1 MAMQALSLQIWAIAF
16 VGWILQCNADM
27 GTQIGAPTGCIN
39 ITAVVGQKAAITCQF
54 GRDVSKS
61 KHNIDVQQ
69 YPPSSHE
76 PVSMLKCNWLV
87 RKPDEPT
94 CTVHSGCSF
103 NASVNNTLT
112 IEISNVTRNFEGDYF
127 CQLVPSDG
135 IPARACHL
143 TVIDSSQ
150 EDQGIA
156 RNGTVTSNNDVKLP
170 EGTRTQ
176 SNVPAIVLGIIVIIL
191 VSVIIGILFLWRRE
205 RKIQNSR
212 SKTEIAQ
219 AAPESKAMLVENG
232 EASTPLD
239 TGCTPQQSTAVDNM
253 DIIFADDTRQNQ
265 CNG

>member
-1 MAMQALSLQIWAIAF
+1 MSFVRVFAIS
-16 VGWILQCNADM
+16 
-27 GTQIGAPTGCIN
+27 
-39 ITAVVGQKAAITCQF
+39 
-54 GRDVSKS
+54 VS
-61 KHNIDVQQ
+61 V
-69 YPPSSHE
+69 
-76 PVSMLKCNWLV
+76 LKCNWLV
-87 RKPDEPT
+87 RNPDEPT

-143 TVIDSSQ
+143 TVIDPSQ

-170 EGTRTQ
+170 AEGTRTQ
-176 SNVPAIVLGIIVIIL
+176 PNVPAIVLGVVVIIL

-219 AAPESKAMLVENG
+219 AAPESKAMLVE
-232 EASTPLD
+232 SDLD
-239 TGCTPQQSTAVDNM
+239 TGCTPQQSTEVDNM